1 MPIDGVS
8 WSVFGP
14 PVKPSAQVQRA
25 ASWPQRL
32 SQILLFVI
40 VLRVNGTLSPEFTPV
55 NFEDLTS
62 AAFAMGTSASDL
74 YNQIFW
80 LCIGVGATMCL
91 VSRSSMITP
100 YLRSIWLLP
109 ALLLLCVLSAL
120 WATHPG
126 ISFRR
131 SILLVIGAY
140 STIVAVLYCRNPAE
154 FLRAVY
160 LAFLVA
166 MLLNLV
172 ALAFPFSFD
181 SRHLFRGAVGDKN
194 FLGVIAAVG
203 LALCATW
210 GTQFSS
216 MLMRSLNIMH
226 FGSWVV
232 MIALTGAKTAIVL
245 CVVAPILA
253 VAAAVLT
260 SRLRLALHA
269 SLAIVVVT
277 LAAVF
282 QFAVYGL
289 DFSVQDVIG
298 LFIADVSFT
307 GRDVVW
313 QFVLEQF
320 KSHWL
325 LGFGYGSF
333 WGVGLDAENLKSEY
347 NFIQVLTQS
356 HNGYLDVALTTG
368 AAGLVLTIGFLCQI
382 TVLVG
387 KIRKANRPLYQFG
400 LLILIFTAVH
410 NFTDSNLVRG
420 VSCLWI
426 MLVAIAAAAAKQS
439 YWAGR
444 PSKA

>member
-1 MPIDGVS
+1 M
-8 WSVFGP
+8 
-14 PVKPSAQVQRA
+14 
-25 ASWPQRL
+25 
-32 SQILLFVI
+32 
-40 VLRVNGTLSPEFTPV
+40 NGTLSPKFNPA

-62 AAFAMGTSASDL
+62 AAFAAETSSSDL

-80 LCIGVGATMCL
+80 LCIGLASTMCL
-91 VSRSSMITP
+91 VSRSSTITP
-100 YLRSIWLLP
+100 YLRSVWLLP
-109 ALLLLCVLSAL
+109 ALLLLCVLSAF
-120 WATHPG
+120 WATHLG

-131 SILLVIGAY
+131 SILLTIGAY

-172 ALAFPFSFD
+172 TLAFPFSFD

-203 LALCATW
+203 LALSATW

-216 MLMRSLNIMH
+216 VLMRSLNMVH
-226 FGSWVV
+226 FGSWVA
-232 MIALTGAKTAIVL
+232 MIALTGAKTAIAL

-260 SRLRLALHA
+260 SRLRVALHA
-269 SLAIVVVT
+269 SLTIAVVT
-277 LAAVF
+277 LAALF
-282 QFAVYGL
+282 QFVIYAL
-289 DFSVQDVIG
+289 DFSIEDITGFFV
-298 LFIADVSFT
+298 ADVSFT
-307 GRDVVW
+307 GRDVIW
-313 QFVLEQF
+313 KFVLEQF

-325 LGFGYGSF
+325 LGVGYGSF

-347 NFIQVLTQS
+347 NFVRVLTQS

-368 AAGLVLTIGFLCQI
+368 AAGLVLTIGFLYQI

-387 KIRKANRPLYQFG
+387 KIRRVNRPLYQFG
-400 LLILIFTAVH
+400 LLILIFTAIH
-410 NFTDSNLVRG
+410 NLTDSSLVRG

-444 PSKA
+444 PSRA